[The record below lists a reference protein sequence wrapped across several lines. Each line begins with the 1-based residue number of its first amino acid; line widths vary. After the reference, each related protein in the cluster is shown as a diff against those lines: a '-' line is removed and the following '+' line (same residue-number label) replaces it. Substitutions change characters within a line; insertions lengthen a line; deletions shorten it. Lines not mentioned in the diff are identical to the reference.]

1 MAGRTADVRRTLTAM
16 AGAHTLLELQSRA
29 VVDYALARRATLA
42 ALASGRLGRHDVC
55 DAQAYLV
62 RAARYHGQSGD
73 EPCPVCGRAGL
84 AKVCY
89 TFGDCFR
96 ADVNGRA
103 RHMRELLALADEVPE
118 FTAYLVEVCADC
130 RWNHLLA
137 SYVLGTGAPVK
148 RRARS

>member
-1 MAGRTADVRRTLTAM
+1 M
-16 AGAHTLLELQSRA
+16 AGAHPLLETRARA
-29 VVDYALARRATLA
+29 VIDYSLARRATLA
-42 ALASGRLGRHDVC
+42 DLAAGRLGRHEVC
-55 DAQAYLV
+55 DAQAYLL
-62 RAARYHGQSGD
+62 RAARYHGQPVD
-73 EPCPVCGRAGL
+73 EACPVCGRVGI

-96 ADVNGRA
+96 SDANGRA
-103 RHMRELLALADEVPE
+103 RHMRELMALAEEVAE
-118 FTAYLVEVCADC
+118 FTAYMVEVCADC

>member
-1 MAGRTADVRRTLTAM
+1 M
-16 AGAHTLLELQSRA
+16 AGARTLLETRA
-29 VVDYALARRATLA
+29 RAAVDYSLARRATLGDLA
-42 ALASGRLGRHDVC
+42 AGRLGRHEVC

-62 RAARYHGQSGD
+62 RAARYHGQAGED
-73 EPCPVCGRAGL
+73 LCPVCGRVGL
-84 AKVCY
+84 AQVCY

-96 ADVNGRA
+96 SDANGRA
-103 RHMRELLALADEVPE
+103 RRARELLALADEVTE

-137 SYVLGTGAPVK
+137 SYVLGTGEPVE